1 MRCLQRTRTS
11 CTDPWACPRCCSGR
25 QAHEEVITRSALFA
39 PHCLQF
45 PALVLNSN
53 RSSLSF
59 VKAVG
64 IEPLIDCSLLSACVW
79 NQARQCLHD
88 RVLNCLQYRVLCSSM
103 DVQCG
108 DYHLCGL
115 YLHSLSLSVKRG
127 YVGPSMVP
135 GSWEWGWGHFY
146 FSTLLF
152 FLFARSLWF
161 FKKVRRET
169 KKQQGSP

>member
-1 MRCLQRTRTS
+1 MFAVS
-11 CTDPWACPRCCSGR
+11 CTCVEFE
-25 QAHEEVITRSALFA
+25 Q
-39 PHCLQF
+39 
-45 PALVLNSN
+45 VLC
-53 RSSLSF
+53 F

-64 IEPLIDCSLLSACVW
+64 IEPLVDCSLLSARVW
-79 NQARQCLHD
+79 NQARRCLHH
-88 RVLNCLQYRVLCSSM
+88 RVLNCLQNRVLCSSM

-115 YLHSLSLSVKRG
+115 YLHSISLSLCVKRG

-135 GSWEWGWGHFY
+135 GSWDGAGGIFV
-146 FSTLLF
+146 FLNTFVF
-152 FLFARSLWF
+152 FFARSLWF